1 MFKCIIMFCVS
12 NNICQ
17 LFGSRLVPGT
27 SRPVPGLFLN
37 NAVKVNCQIHQDNG
51 TNSYTLHNFLTSI
64 FLSKIW
70 CWLNNAVKVN
80 CRIHQDNGT
89 NSYTLHN
96 SGEHIPI
103 QNSVLVLVT
112 ILSENFILLSPIL
125 QSHTCTDRGKRQSD
139 RYR

>member
-37 NAVKVNCQIHQDNG
+37 NAVKVNCRIHQDNG

-80 CRIHQDNGT
+80 CQIHQDNGT
-89 NSYTLHN
+89 NSYTLQI
-96 SGEHIPI
+96 SGDHIPI
-103 QNSVLVLVT
+103 QNLVWSWSQFSLK
-112 ILSENFILLSPIL
+112 ISFYYL
-125 QSHTCTDRGKRQSD
+125 QYCNLIPAQIGKQQSD